1 MSRHG
6 GTSQPNQQRK
16 PQVAMAS
23 GGGVQVNGEAPSTL
37 QDAGDLRP
45 LRIRVSTPVSPN
57 RDSFNTPDGSEST
70 ASGRGVKRPRREE
83 AALFLEKTY
92 ELLERCPPELAS
104 WTVKGNSFVVKQPSA
119 FAEHVIPTYFKHRKF
134 SSFVRQLNLY
144 GFRKVRDSSAVA
156 VEEAEAI
163 ATEGAEDASPKDWWE
178 FRHERFVRGR
188 RDLLCEIRR
197 RSPSD
202 ARVSTPL
209 GAGTPVERVEFDE
222 LRGEVIGLREE
233 MHKMQ
238 KTNQHLTRLLQDLL
252 QRFTGVEND
261 GRKNVNRQEF
271 PQTPSFANSS
281 SVQPRALPSIALP
294 SPTTSGSLSGPQ
306 LALLQLRQGL
316 QPQGTPRGILTP
328 RTPASGSF
336 HLRPVQSLMVNLS
349 PSSRPAPSPRPT
361 DSYVGT
367 PSYSQQQQ
375 EQLNQ
380 RWYQTTPLTH
390 PSPTAN
396 RSPLKR
402 MRVDSATPV
411 SEAQTSYGLHSP
423 EDVAV
428 RELSRIASEI
438 RLDLLACITARV
450 TGFLRVHRDQT
461 EPTREADAD
470 AVAEAVGSDICQ
482 KLTLLQAS
490 TTTSDPKLLDAETTC
505 MYRVEI
511 LKFISRELPRAVQ
524 EAVDKRLPTP
534 EKLKQRPA
542 KDRSLLA
549 LLVQKAQKALERQ
562 MHAETAAVTTGRR

>member
-1 MSRHG
+1 
-6 GTSQPNQQRK
+6 
-16 PQVAMAS
+16 MAS
-23 GGGVQVNGEAPSTL
+23 GGGVQVEGEAAEL
-37 QDAGDLRP
+37 HP
-45 LRIRVSTPVSPN
+45 LRIRVSTPASPGP
-57 RDSFNTPDGSEST
+57 DSLDTPDDYST
-70 ASGRGVKRPRREE
+70 RGTKRRREE

-104 WTVKGNSFVVKQPSA
+104 WTAKGDSFVVKQPAA

-144 GFRKVRDSSAVA
+144 GFRKVRATSAST
-156 VEEAEAI
+156 VEDAE
-163 ATEGAEDASPKDWWE
+163 EEDASPKDWWE

-202 ARVSTPL
+202 ARASTPL
-209 GAGTPVERVEFDE
+209 AGTPVERVEFEE
-222 LRGEVIGLREE
+222 LRAEVSGLREE

-238 KTNQHLTRLLQDLL
+238 KSNQQLTGLLQNLL
-252 QRFTGVEND
+252 QRFSGSEND
-261 GRKNVNRQEF
+261 GGKSANRQEYTK
-271 PQTPSFANSS
+271 TPGFTTSP
-281 SVQPRALPSIALP
+281 SVAQSQPRSLPSIALP
-294 SPTTSGSLSGPQ
+294 SPTASASLSGPQ
-306 LALLQLRQGL
+306 LALLQLRQGH
-316 QPQGTPRGILTP
+316 QPQGTPRDILTP

-336 HLRPVQSLMVNLS
+336 HLRPVQSLMVKVS
-349 PSSRPAPSPRPT
+349 PSSRPTPSPRP
-361 DSYVGT
+361 YVGT
-367 PSYSQQQQ
+367 PSYSQQD
-375 EQLNQ
+375 QLNRN
-380 RWYQTTPLTH
+380 RWYQTTPLQ

-396 RSPLKR
+396 RSPVKR
-402 MRVDSATPV
+402 LRVDSATSV
-411 SEAQTSYGLHSP
+411 SESQSGFGLRSP

-438 RLDLLACITARV
+438 RSELLACITARV

-461 EPTREADAD
+461 DPTREADAD
-470 AVAEAVGSDICQ
+470 AVGEAVGSDIRQ
-482 KLTLLQAS
+482 QLALLQAS
-490 TTTSDPKLLDAETTC
+490 TTTTDPKLLDAETTC

-524 EAVDKRLPTP
+524 EAVDKRLPAP

-562 MHAETAAVTTGRR
+562 MHTETAAVNTGRR

>member
-1 MSRHG
+1 
-6 GTSQPNQQRK
+6 
-16 PQVAMAS
+16 MAS
-23 GGGVQVNGEAPSTL
+23 GGGVQVKGEAAPSSL
-37 QDAGDLRP
+37 QDAADLRP

-57 RDSFNTPDGSEST
+57 RDSFNTPEGSEST
-70 ASGRGVKRPRREE
+70 TSSRGVKRRREE
-83 AALFLEKTY
+83 VALFLEKTY

-104 WTVKGNSFVVKQPSA
+104 WTAKGDSFVVKQPSA
-119 FAEHVIPTYFKHRKF
+119 FAEHVIPAYFKHRKF

-156 VEEAEAI
+156 EEGEAV

-209 GAGTPVERVEFDE
+209 GAGTPVERVEFEE

-238 KTNQHLTRLLQDLL
+238 KTNQHLTRLLQDLV

-261 GRKNVNRQEF
+261 GGKSVNRQEF
-271 PQTPSFANSS
+271 VQTPSFANSPP
-281 SVQPRALPSIALP
+281 VQPRSLPSLALP
-294 SPTTSGSLSGPQ
+294 SPTASSSLSGPQ

-349 PSSRPAPSPRPT
+349 PSTRPAPSPRPT
-361 DSYVGT
+361 DSYVST
-367 PSYSQQQQ
+367 PSYNQQQQ
-375 EQLNQ
+375 EQFSQ
-380 RWYQTTPLTH
+380 RWYKTTPLTH
-390 PSPTAN
+390 PSPTAK

-402 MRVDSATPV
+402 VGVDSITPV
-411 SEAQTSYGLHSP
+411 PEAQTSYGLRSP

-438 RLDLLACITARV
+438 RVDLLACITARV

-470 AVAEAVGSDICQ
+470 AVAEAVGSDIRQ

-524 EAVDKRLPTP
+524 DAVDKRLPTP

-562 MHAETAAVTTGRR
+562 MHSETAAISTGRR